1 MIKAPEHISALR
13 PYIPGK
19 PIEELERELGIRNS
33 IKLASNENPAG
44 PSPVA
49 MRAITAGLKK
59 TLNRYPDGNGYYLK
73 NALAEKLS
81 NQDTRYRIQDAG
93 YKGDMKNANRASCIV
108 HRASDF
114 SISPDEIIIGNGS
127 NELID
132 IAARTFLAPGDEAV
146 MAHPSFVVYSMA
158 VQAAG
163 GKAIHM
169 PLRDYKHDLDAM
181 LSAVT
186 PKTKMLFIA
195 NPNNP
200 TGTMNT
206 KEEFDRLMRKIRDGI
221 LVVVDEAYYEYV
233 TDTEYADSFKYFRG
247 KRDILILRTFSK
259 IYGLAGLRIGY
270 GIAQQEIITEMN
282 KVRQPFNTNSVA
294 QKAAIEALKDKAH
307 IKKSRE
313 INNRGKKYLYK
324 ELSSLG
330 IRHVPTEANFIYM
343 PIADSMNI
351 YKKLLHNGVI
361 VRPMGTDAIRVT
373 IGLPDENK
381 RFIKALKTVISV
393 S

>member
-33 IKLASNENPAG
+33 LKLASNENPIG
-44 PSPVA
+44 PSHAAV
-49 MRAITAGLKK
+49 RAITAGLKK
-59 TLNRYPDGNGYYLK
+59 TLNRYPDGSGYYLK
-73 NALAEKLS
+73 NALAKELS
-81 NQDTRYRIQDAG
+81 V
-93 YKGDMKNANRASCIV
+93 K
-108 HRASDF
+108 
-114 SISPDEIIIGNGS
+114 PEEIILGNGS

-132 IAARTFLAPGDEAV
+132 IAGRTFLAPGDEAV

-163 GKAIHM
+163 GKAIQV
-169 PLRDYKHDLDAM
+169 PLMDYKHDLDAM
-181 LSAVT
+181 LNAVT

-206 KEEFDRLMRKIRDGI
+206 KEEFDRLMRKIKDGI
-221 LVVVDEAYYEYV
+221 LVVVDEAYHEYV
-233 TDTEYADSFKYFRG
+233 TNTEYADTFKHFRG
-247 KRDILILRTFSK
+247 SRDILILRTFSK

-270 GIAQQEIITEMN
+270 GIAHQEIITEMN
-282 KVRQPFNTNSVA
+282 KVRAPFNTNSVA
-294 QKAAIEALKDKAH
+294 QKAAIEALKDKGH

-343 PIADSMNI
+343 PVADSMNI
-351 YKKLLHNGVI
+351 YKKLLHAGVI
-361 VRPMGTDAIRVT
+361 VRPMGPDAIRVT
-373 IGLPDENK
+373 IGLPEENRK
-381 RFIKALKTVISV
+381 FIKAMKTVMRNQ
-393 S
+393 